1 MLREDYGIKNIMEEY
16 MVENKPEYSH
26 KHKEGS
32 VFLKLIRFK
41 KFSIT
46 RGSWKGVVRNKPPP
60 SSKNFRIIRIS

>member
-32 VFLKLIRFK
+32 VFLKLIISK
-41 KFSIT
+41 QFSII
-46 RGSWKGVVRNKPPP
+46 
-60 SSKNFRIIRIS
+60 NFFFIFNV